1 MKKSERGPQ
10 YLAGKLDEPM
20 LNYAEYYMSAGEK
33 VLYSLLLFVAG
44 ALVGW
49 AFYGGL
55 FKVNGEATTATKIS
69 NLIVMAI
76 SGIIALKVFFK
87 SVNTYLKEKRAAA
100 LSDQFRSLLD
110 SINTSLSSGS
120 TMNDAFINAPKALLN
135 QYGEGAYIIKELDE
149 IIVGIHNGLTL
160 EAMLSDFAARS
171 DNEDIQNF
179 SNVVENC
186 YRMGGDFK
194 SVVRTTK
201 DVISDKMAVS
211 AEIATKVS
219 SNKLQHNAMCI
230 IPVVLVL
237 MLKNMS
243 SMFAENLATPIGVV
257 ATTITV
263 GIVIGSYFWGKK
275 IINIK

>member
-1 MKKSERGPQ
+1 MKKTERGPQ
-10 YLAGKLDEPM
+10 YIKGKLDEPM
-20 LNYAEYYMSAGEK
+20 LNYAEYYMSAGK
-33 VLYSLLLFVAG
+33 KTLYSVLLFVAG

-55 FKVNGEATTATKIS
+55 FKVNGEATRATKIS
-69 NLIVMAI
+69 DIIVMCVV
-76 SGIIALKVFFK
+76 GLIAVKVFLK
-87 SVNTYLKEKRAAA
+87 SVNSYLREKRASA
-100 LSDQFRSLLD
+100 LSEQFRSLLD

-135 QYGEGAYIIKELDE
+135 QYGEDAYIIKELDE
-149 IIVGIHNGLTL
+149 IIAGIRNGLTL
-160 EAMLSDFAARS
+160 ETMLSDFAARS
-171 DNEDIQNF
+171 GNEDIQNF

-230 IPVVLVL
+230 IPIVLVM

-243 SMFAENLATPIGVV
+243 SMFAENLATPLGVV
-257 ATTITV
+257 ATTITI
-263 GIVIGSYFWGKK
+263 GIIIGSYFWGKK
-275 IINIK
+275 IIDIK